1 MDEPYR
7 IRRVERADVPAL
19 TRIEQRC
26 FTDPWSEAGIR
37 ESIQSET
44 TIALLAENTEGELG
58 YLMARLSGEE
68 GEILNLAVLPG
79 HRRQGV
85 GRRLLEQ
92 GLALLIGRGV
102 REAYLE
108 VRESN
113 LAARDLYQGF
123 GFRPVG
129 MRSWFCGPAS
139 SRCAIKVCLA
149 YLWLDK

>member
-1 MDEPYR
+1 M
-7 IRRVERADVPAL
+7 
-19 TRIEQRC
+19 
-26 FTDPWSEAGIR
+26 

-44 TIALLAENTEGELG
+44 TFALMAENAEGELG

-79 HRRQGV
+79 YRRQGV
-85 GRRLLEQ
+85 GRRLLEH
-92 GLALLIGRGV
+92 GLAFLVGRGV

-113 LAARDLYQGF
+113 LAARDLYLGF

-129 MRSWFCGPAS
+129 VRPHYYRNPAEDALVL
-139 SRCAIKVCLA
+139 RARLPPVR
-149 YLWLDK
+149 D

>member
-7 IRRVERADVPAL
+7 IRPAERADVPAL
-19 TRIEQRC
+19 ARIERRC
-26 FTDPWSEAGIR
+26 FSDPWSERGIL

-44 TIALLAENTEGELG
+44 TIALVAENTEGELG

-79 HRRQGV
+79 HRRRGL
-85 GRRLLEQ
+85 GRQLLEQ
-92 GLALLIGRGV
+92 GLALLVGRGV

-113 LAARDLYQGF
+113 RAARDLYLGF

-129 MRSWFCGPAS
+129 MRPHYYRNPAEDALVL
-139 SRCAIKVCLA
+139 RARLTP
-149 YLWLDK
+149 LRD

>member
-113 LAARDLYQGF
+113 LAARDLYHGF

-129 MRSWFCGPAS
+129 MRPHYYRNPAEDALVL
-139 SRCAIKVCLA
+139 RARLQPVR
-149 YLWLDK
+149 D

>member
-7 IRRVERADVPAL
+7 IRRAERADVPAL
-19 TRIEQRC
+19 ARIERRC
-26 FTDPWSEAGIR
+26 FSDPWSERGIQ

-44 TIALLAENTEGELG
+44 TVALVAENAEGEMG

-79 HRRQGV
+79 YRRRGL

-92 GLALLIGRGV
+92 GLALLVGRGV

-113 LAARDLYQGF
+113 QAARDLYLGF

-129 MRSWFCGPAS
+129 MRPHYYRNPAEDALVL
-139 SRCAIKVCLA
+139 RARLEPVR
-149 YLWLDK
+149 D

>member
-129 MRSWFCGPAS
+129 MRPHYYRNPAEDALVL
-139 SRCAIKVCLA
+139 RARLQPVR
-149 YLWLDK
+149 D

>member
-1 MDEPYR
+1 MDEPFR
-7 IRRVERADVPAL
+7 IRRAEGADVSAL
-19 TRIEQRC
+19 TNIERRC
-26 FTDPWSEAGIR
+26 FSDPWSEAGIR

-44 TIALLAENTEGELG
+44 TIALVAENLEGELG

-92 GLALLIGRGV
+92 GLALLIGSGV

-113 LAARDLYQGF
+113 RAARDLYLGF

-129 MRSWFCGPAS
+129 MRPHYYRNPAEDALVL
-139 SRCAIKVCLA
+139 RARLEPVR
-149 YLWLDK
+149 D

>member
-129 MRSWFCGPAS
+129 MRPHYYRNPAEDALVL
-139 SRCAIKVCLA
+139 RARLQP
-149 YLWLDK
+149 LRD

>member
-44 TIALLAENTEGELG
+44 TIALLAENMEGEVG

-129 MRSWFCGPAS
+129 MRPHYYRNPAEDALVL
-139 SRCAIKVCLA
+139 RARLQPVR
-149 YLWLDK
+149 D

>member
-7 IRRVERADVPAL
+7 IRRVVRADVPAL

-129 MRSWFCGPAS
+129 MRPHYYRNPAEDALVL
-139 SRCAIKVCLA
+139 RARLQPVR
-149 YLWLDK
+149 D

>member
-7 IRRVERADVPAL
+7 IRPAERADVPAL
-19 TRIEQRC
+19 ARIERRC
-26 FTDPWSEAGIR
+26 FSDPWSERGIL

-44 TIALLAENTEGELG
+44 TIALVAENTEGELG

-79 HRRQGV
+79 HRRRGL
-85 GRRLLEQ
+85 GRQLLEQ
-92 GLALLIGRGV
+92 GLALLVGRGV

-113 LAARDLYQGF
+113 RAARDLYLGF

-129 MRSWFCGPAS
+129 MRPHYYRNPAEDALVL
-139 SRCAIKVCLA
+139 RARLQPVRE
-149 YLWLDK
+149 

>member
-7 IRRVERADVPAL
+7 IRRAERADVPAL
-19 TRIEQRC
+19 ARIERRC
-26 FTDPWSEAGIR
+26 FSDPWSEAGIL
-37 ESIQSET
+37 ESVQSET
-44 TIALLAENTEGELG
+44 TIALMAENEREELG

-68 GEILNLAVLPG
+68 GEILNLAVLPE
-79 HRRQGV
+79 HRRRGM

-113 LAARDLYQGF
+113 LAARDLYLGF
-123 GFRPVG
+123 GF
-129 MRSWFCGPAS
+129 
-139 SRCAIKVCLA
+139 
-149 YLWLDK
+149 

>member
-1 MDEPYR
+1 MEEPYR
-7 IRRVERADVPAL
+7 IRRAERADVPAL
-19 TRIEQRC
+19 ASIERRC
-26 FTDPWSEAGIR
+26 FSDPWTEAGIL

-44 TIALLAENTEGELG
+44 AFAVVAENAEGELG

-79 HRRQGV
+79 YRRQGV
-85 GRRLLEQ
+85 GRRLLEH
-92 GLALLIGRGV
+92 GLAFLVGRGV

-113 LAARDLYQGF
+113 LAARDLYLGF

-129 MRSWFCGPAS
+129 VRPHYYRNPAEDALVLRARLS
-139 SRCAIKVCLA
+139 PVR
-149 YLWLDK
+149 D

>member
-1 MDEPYR
+1 MDEPFR
-7 IRRVERADVPAL
+7 IRRAEGADVSAL
-19 TRIEQRC
+19 TNIERRC
-26 FTDPWSEAGIR
+26 FSDPWSEAGIR

-44 TIALLAENTEGELG
+44 TIALVAENLEGELG

-92 GLALLIGRGV
+92 GLALLIGSGV

-113 LAARDLYQGF
+113 LAARDLYLGF

-129 MRSWFCGPAS
+129 MRPHYYRNPAEDALVL
-139 SRCAIKVCLA
+139 RARLEPVR
-149 YLWLDK
+149 D

>member
-7 IRRVERADVPAL
+7 IRQAEGADVPAL
-19 TRIEQRC
+19 ARIERRC
-26 FTDPWSEAGIR
+26 FSDPWSERGIL

-44 TIALLAENTEGELG
+44 TIALVAENAEGELG

-79 HRRQGV
+79 HRRRGL

-113 LAARDLYQGF
+113 LAARDLYLGF

-129 MRSWFCGPAS
+129 MRPHYYRNPAEDALVL
-139 SRCAIKVCLA
+139 RARLEPVR
-149 YLWLDK
+149 D

>member
-7 IRRVERADVPAL
+7 IRRAERADVPAL
-19 TRIEQRC
+19 TRIERRC
-26 FTDPWSEAGIR
+26 FSDPWSEAGIL

-44 TIALLAENTEGELG
+44 TFALVAENDGGELG

-68 GEILNLAVLPG
+68 GEILNLAVLPE

-85 GRRLLEQ
+85 GRELLER

-113 LAARDLYQGF
+113 LAARGLYMSY

-129 MRSWFCGPAS
+129 VRPHYYRNPAEDALVL
-139 SRCAIKVCLA
+139 RARLRP
-149 YLWLDK
+149 LRE

>member
-1 MDEPYR
+1 MEEPYR
-7 IRRVERADVPAL
+7 IRRAERADVPAL
-19 TRIEQRC
+19 ASIERRC
-26 FTDPWSEAGIR
+26 FSDPWTEAGIL

-44 TIALLAENTEGELG
+44 AFAVVAENAEGELG

-85 GRRLLEQ
+85 GRRLLEH
-92 GLALLIGRGV
+92 GLAFLVGRGV

-113 LAARDLYQGF
+113 LAARDLYLGF

-129 MRSWFCGPAS
+129 VRPHYYRNPAEDALVLRARLS
-139 SRCAIKVCLA
+139 PVR
-149 YLWLDK
+149 D

>member
-7 IRRVERADVPAL
+7 IRRAERADVPSLAS
-19 TRIEQRC
+19 IERRC
-26 FTDPWSEAGIR
+26 FSDPWSEAGIL
-37 ESIQSET
+37 ESLQSET
-44 TIALLAENTEGELG
+44 TLALVAENKEGELG

-79 HRRQGV
+79 YRRRGV
-85 GRRLLEQ
+85 GRDLLER
-92 GLALLIGRGV
+92 GLALLIASGV

-113 LAARDLYQGF
+113 LAARDLYLGF

-129 MRSWFCGPAS
+129 VRPHYYRNPREDALVL
-139 SRCAIKVCLA
+139 RARLEPVR
-149 YLWLDK
+149 D

>member
-7 IRRVERADVPAL
+7 IRRAERADVPAL
-19 TRIEQRC
+19 ARIERRC
-26 FTDPWSEAGIR
+26 FSDPWSERGIL

-44 TIALLAENTEGELG
+44 TIALVAENEEGELG

-79 HRRQGV
+79 YRRRGL

-92 GLALLIGRGV
+92 GLALLVGRGV

-113 LAARDLYQGF
+113 QAARDLYLGF

-129 MRSWFCGPAS
+129 MRPHYYRNPAEDALVL
-139 SRCAIKVCLA
+139 RAGLTP
-149 YLWLDK
+149 LRD

>member
-7 IRRVERADVPAL
+7 IRPAERADVAAL
-19 TRIEQRC
+19 TRIERRC
-26 FTDPWSEAGIR
+26 FSDPWSEAGIL

-44 TIALLAENTEGELG
+44 TVALVAENAEGELG

-92 GLALLIGRGV
+92 GIALLIGRGA

-113 LAARDLYQGF
+113 QAARALYLGF

-129 MRSWFCGPAS
+129 MRPHYYRNPAEDALVL
-139 SRCAIKVCLA
+139 RARLQPVRE
-149 YLWLDK
+149 

>member
-1 MDEPYR
+1 M
-7 IRRVERADVPAL
+7 
-19 TRIEQRC
+19 
-26 FTDPWSEAGIR
+26 

-44 TIALLAENTEGELG
+44 TFALMAENAEGELG

-79 HRRQGV
+79 YRRQGV
-85 GRRLLEQ
+85 GRRLLEH
-92 GLALLIGRGV
+92 GLALLVGRGV

-113 LAARDLYQGF
+113 LAARDLYLGF

-129 MRSWFCGPAS
+129 VRPHYYRNPAEDALVL
-139 SRCAIKVCLA
+139 RARLPPVR
-149 YLWLDK
+149 D

>member
-92 GLALLIGRGV
+92 GLALLIQRGV

-129 MRSWFCGPAS
+129 MRPHYYRNPAEDALVL
-139 SRCAIKVCLA
+139 RARLQPVR
-149 YLWLDK
+149 D

>member
-123 GFRPVG
+123 GLLSEPGGGRPG
-129 MRSWFCGPAS
+129 SAGPPPAGA
-139 SRCAIKVCLA
+139 RLRFVWRIFG
-149 YLWLDK
+149 